1 MEEHERLSQV
11 ENKIRGQKRVQNAP
25 AVTTAILFGLCLCVL
40 GYMLG
45 NNLSFNDLLVGQK
58 NLLEIDETMIP
69 SHPDQLPEEWRNEDM
84 TSTSTA
90 SSSLVQTPE
99 ERIGLLPDSGYIIQ
113 YESIYFQDQYIEDL
127 DFKTATY
134 VGAGYI
140 KDTKRVFQ
148 NGVLLPGANPD
159 RCTKKT
165 LNQCGESLQ
174 WKSLYAPYALEVT
187 WNNQPV
193 NAAETIP
200 PGTCRNEGFVV
211 GKVENGPLAGGQVLV
226 QNRSECDMW
235 CSASTPPS
243 DTVHY
248 VQFDGYLIP
257 VNTDSG
263 FSFSDTKVRLGQH
276 VTADPAIPKNQGSVI
291 NIPNSNYRLINAQPI
306 GFTGGREGDKVD
318 YLFTDPIAGSIY
330 RSKNDC
336 FVSTRPD
343 HVRLSYRLG
352 FDYINESTG
361 VLNIAMLDG
370 TKNNEAYQFIA
381 SYHSCYDL
389 IESEWLKPNERL
401 VKVGEFPNGDAV
413 YKLANTRDEHL
424 IEKYEDK
431 NTLASYDGGK
441 NKYLYDEYLAFNP
454 YLYWQDPFGS
464 WVQFMNRRFETA
476 AEKCKP
482 VVYLYPQKTGDFSV
496 YVKPNGGFTK
506 TIPDYGTGWHVTAT
520 PDSKIT
526 DKKTGVT
533 YPYLYWSGINTDIPN
548 ITEGWIVPTKDAKK
562 FLVQKLTK
570 LGLNTQEIADFNE
583 YWITRFEKEGAK
595 EYKIMFLPQPRFE
608 QLAPLSVVGD
618 ETPKTVIRVMM
629 YAQPAQNGDVLP
641 EQILPPTPVRT
652 GFTVIEW
659 GGAMFN

>member
-1 MEEHERLSQV
+1 MLSQV
-11 ENKIRGQKRVQNAP
+11 ENKNQGQKRVQSAL
-25 AVTTAILFGLCLCVL
+25 AVTTAILFGLLLCVL

-45 NNLSFNDLLVGQK
+45 NNLSFNDLFGGQK
-58 NLLEIDETMIP
+58 NFLEVDETIIP
-69 SHPDQLPEEWRNEDM
+69 SDQNQFPEEWLNEEM

-90 SSSLVQTPE
+90 SSSRMQTPE
-99 ERIGLLPDSGYIIQ
+99 ERIGLVPDSGYKIQ
-113 YESIYFQDQYIEDL
+113 YESIYYQDQYIEDL

-148 NGVLLPGANPD
+148 NGTFLPGANPD
-159 RCTKKT
+159 RCSKET

-187 WNNQPV
+187 WNDQPV
-193 NAAETIP
+193 SATETIP
-200 PGTCRNEGFVV
+200 SGTCRNEGYVV
-211 GKVENGPLAGGQVLV
+211 GKVENGPLAGGHVLV
-226 QNRSECDMW
+226 QNRSECEMW
-235 CSASTPPS
+235 CSASTPPA
-243 DTVHY
+243 DTAHY
-248 VQFDGYLIP
+248 VQFNGYIIP
-257 VNTDSG
+257 VNTNSG
-263 FSFSDTKVRLGQH
+263 FSFSDNKVRLGQNF
-276 VTADPAIPKNQGSVI
+276 TGDPAITKNQASAI
-291 NIPNSNYRLINAQPI
+291 DIPNSDYGLINAQPI
-306 GFTGGREGDKVD
+306 GFASGREGDKID
-318 YLFTDPIAGSIY
+318 YLFTDPVAGSIY

-361 VLNIAMLDG
+361 VLNINMLDG
-370 TKNNEAYQFIA
+370 SKNSEAYQFIA

-389 IESEWLKPNERL
+389 IESTWLKPNERL
-401 VKVGEFPNGDAV
+401 VKVGEFPNGDDV
-413 YKLANTRDEHL
+413 YKLANTQDAHL

-431 NTLASYDGGK
+431 NTLASYEGGK

-506 TIPDYGTGWHVTAT
+506 TIPDYGNGWHVTAT

-526 DKKTGVT
+526 DKKSGVT
-533 YPYLYWSGINTDIPN
+533 YPYLYWSGINTDIPS
-548 ITEGWIVPTKDAKK
+548 ITEGWIVATKDVQE
-562 FLVQKLTK
+562 FLIQKLTK
-570 LGLNTQEIADFNE
+570 LGLNSQEITDFNE

-595 EYKIMFLPQPRFE
+595 EYKIMFLPQRIFE

-618 ETPKTVIRVMM
+618 EAPKSVIRVMM
-629 YAQPAQNGDVLP
+629 YAQPAQNGDVLL
-641 EQILPPTPVRT
+641 EQILPPTPTRT
-652 GFTVIEW
+652 GFTVVEW